1 MKHKNAFIAMLFA
14 ECIAVTMTACST
26 ADGAQVP
33 EGRYSNSRINAS
45 MTLKGTSVNS
55 NYVWTGPGAGSVT
68 GTANISDVWT
78 NISNDR
84 ASGGY
89 YWQATINF
97 CDSRG
102 VCRSQTGLATK
113 NGRTIRFAGY
123 NYTK

>member
-1 MKHKNAFIAMLFA
+1 MLLVG
-14 ECIAVTMTACST
+14 CMAVAMTACST

-33 EGRYSNSRINAS
+33 EGRYSSRLNGAS
-45 MTLKGTSVNS
+45 MTLNGTSVNL
-55 NYVWTGPGAGSVT
+55 NNVWTGTGAGSVT
-68 GTANISDVWT
+68 GTAYLSNVWT

-84 ASGGY
+84 AAGGY

-97 CDSRG
+97 SDSRG

>member
-14 ECIAVTMTACST
+14 GCITVTMTACST

-33 EGRYSNSRINAS
+33 EGHYSNRLIGAS
-45 MTLKGTSVNS
+45 MTLKGTSVNL
-55 NYVWTGPGAGSVT
+55 NNVWTGSGSVT
-68 GTANISDVWT
+68 GTAYISDVWT

-89 YWQATINF
+89 YWQATLNF
-97 CDSRG
+97 CDRRG
-102 VCRSQTGLATK
+102 VCRSQTGLATQ